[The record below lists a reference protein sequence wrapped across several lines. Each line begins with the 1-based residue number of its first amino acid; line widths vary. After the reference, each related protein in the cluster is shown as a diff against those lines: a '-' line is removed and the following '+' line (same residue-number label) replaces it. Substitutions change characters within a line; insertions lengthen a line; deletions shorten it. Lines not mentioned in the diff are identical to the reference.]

1 MAHSTQALT
10 NAEYRQ
16 VKVWSNSDLSMI
28 NKSAALI
35 EWSRNAPSSPS
46 SAVDIGT
53 ATHSAV
59 LEPESFISDYVKMP
73 SFDKRTKVGKE
84 GAELFEQN
92 MVGKEV
98 ISDADYTLVTDMR
111 DSVMAHPVAKKLLT
125 LSGESELSVF
135 FEVDGIKCKARFD
148 RKPDHE
154 ALGFHCIV
162 DLKTTGDMS
171 KFKYSVRD
179 YRYHCQAAWYRKA
192 YFELTGFMPRFIFV
206 VVSKQ
211 KTFGKHEVRVFEL
224 SQEDL
229 EEGWLQCE
237 SDIEKIKEFE
247 EFGVGMDVEIL
258 SLPKKW

>member
-1 MAHSTQALT
+1 MANSTQALT

-16 VKVWSNSDLSMI
+16 VKAWSNSDLSMI
-28 NKSAALI
+28 NKSPALI

-46 SAVDIGT
+46 DIGDIGT

-59 LEPESFISDYVKMP
+59 LEPESFDSDYVKAP
-73 SFDKRTKVGKE
+73 SFDKRTKAGKE
-84 GAELFEQN
+84 GAESFEKN

-98 ISDADYTLVTDMR
+98 LSDAEYTLVTDMR
-111 DSVMAHPVAKKLLT
+111 ESIMAHPVATKLLT
-125 LSGESELSVF
+125 CDGESELSVF

-148 RKPDHE
+148 RKPDYD
-154 ALGFHCIV
+154 ALGFHCVV

-247 EFGVGMDVEIL
+247 EFGCGMDVEVL
-258 SLPKKW
+258 SLHKKW